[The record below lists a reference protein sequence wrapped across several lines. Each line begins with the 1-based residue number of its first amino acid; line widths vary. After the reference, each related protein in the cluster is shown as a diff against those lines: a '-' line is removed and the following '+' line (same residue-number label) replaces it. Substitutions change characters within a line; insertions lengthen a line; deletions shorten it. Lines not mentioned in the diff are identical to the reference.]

1 MKKYFILL
9 SLILSFFFLSS
20 AFAKM
25 KVLTIERSPFV
36 FYENDK
42 LTGFSIDLLKEIKQR
57 SGIQYSLQVETSF
70 SEMLEKIKNKK
81 ADVAIA
87 NISITAEREKTMD
100 FSYPIFDSGIQIL
113 ERKPSTSFFGS
124 SQTKRV
130 FLIFFIL
137 LLFS

>member
-1 MKKYFILL
+1 MKKYFTVL
-9 SLILSFFFLSS
+9 SLILSLFFLSS
-20 AFAKM
+20 TFAKM
-25 KVLTIERSPFV
+25 NVLTIERSPFV

-70 SEMLEKIKNKK
+70 SDMLEKIKDKK
-81 ADVAIA
+81 ADAAIA

-100 FSYPIFDSGIQIL
+100 FSHPIFDSGIQML
-113 ERKPSTSFFGS
+113 ERKPSSSFFAS
-124 SQTKRV
+124 SQAKKV

-137 LLFS
+137 LLLS